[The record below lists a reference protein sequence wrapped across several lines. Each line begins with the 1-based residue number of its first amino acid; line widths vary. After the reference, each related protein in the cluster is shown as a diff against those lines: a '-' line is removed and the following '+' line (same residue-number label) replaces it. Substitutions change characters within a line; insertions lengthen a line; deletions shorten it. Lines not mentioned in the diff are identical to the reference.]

1 MTAGAIESYDEY
13 AALLDAVRGI
23 RWPARSAVRGGIP
36 GAHASRLRG
45 ISAEFTEYRPYR
57 QGDDLRRID
66 WKLFARS
73 DRAYIRLS
81 NDRAILPTMIVL
93 DASASMD
100 FPVGRTEPKSAG
112 FPLMAARRPLP
123 AQTDSKWALAA
134 QLGVGLGAVA
144 RNSGDPVGLV
154 VAGDEP
160 LLLAPRMR
168 RSVTHEIIRAVSGIR
183 PAGSTPL
190 SPSVSIAAQ
199 SGGRLVIVTDFL
211 GDAAELLAVASRWV
225 AVGREVHAV
234 HVLAREEIDPPRE
247 AATVSDPEAPEVRR
261 ALTGDTRDVYIAEY
275 AAWRDR
281 IAHDFTEAGVAYA
294 TAIVGDET
302 PDHLIRRITA
312 PRGMS
317 VSA

>member
-1 MTAGAIESYDEY
+1 MTASAIDGHDGHDDY

-36 GAHASRLRG
+36 GAHTSRLRG

-93 DASASMD
+93 DASASMA
-100 FPVGRTEPKSAG
+100 FPQATNG
-112 FPLMAARRPLP
+112 
-123 AQTDSKWALAA
+123 KWALAA
-134 QLGVGLGAVA
+134 QVGIGLGAVA

-154 VAGDEP
+154 IAGEEP

-168 RSVTHEIIRAVSGIR
+168 RSVTHEIIRSVSATHPG
-183 PAGSTPL
+183 GSTPL

-199 SGGRLVIVTDFL
+199 SGGRVVIVTDFL
-211 GDAAELLAVASRWV
+211 GDAAELLTVASRWV

-247 AATVSDPEAPEVRR
+247 AATVSDPEAPAVRR
-261 ALTGDTRDVYIAEY
+261 ALTRDTRDAYIAEY
-275 AAWRDR
+275 GAWRDR

-294 TAIVGDET
+294 TAIVGGET
-302 PDHLIRRITA
+302 PEHLIRRITA
-312 PRGMS
+312 PRG
-317 VSA
+317 VAATA

>member
-1 MTAGAIESYDEY
+1 VAAQAGESYDEY

-36 GAHASRLRG
+36 GAHTSRLRG

-57 QGDDLRRID
+57 QGDDTRRID

-93 DASASMD
+93 DASASMA
-100 FPVGRTEPKSAG
+100 FPV
-112 FPLMAARRPLP
+112 
-123 AQTDSKWALAA
+123 QTNAKWMLAA
-134 QLGVGLGAVA
+134 QLGVALGAVA

-154 VAGDEP
+154 IAQDEEP

-168 RSVTHEIIRAVSGIR
+168 RSVTLEIIRAVSAAR
-183 PAGSTPL
+183 PGGNAPL
-190 SPSVSIAAQ
+190 APSVSIAAQ
-199 SGGRLVIVTDFL
+199 YGGRLVIVTDFL
-211 GDAAELLAVASRWV
+211 GDAAELLTVASRLV
-225 AVGREVHAV
+225 AAGREVHAV
-234 HVLAREEIDPPRE
+234 HVIAGEEIDPPSD
-247 AATVSDPEAPEVRR
+247 AAMVADPEMPSMRR
-261 ALTGDTRDVYIAEY
+261 ALTGETRDSYIAAY
-275 AAWRDR
+275 ARWREQ
-281 IAHDFTEAGVAYA
+281 IAHEFADAGVAYT

-312 PRGMS
+312 SRGMVAS
-317 VSA
+317 V

>member
-1 MTAGAIESYDEY
+1 MAAEVLESYDEY

-36 GAHASRLRG
+36 GAHTSRLRG

-93 DASASMD
+93 DASASMA
-100 FPVGRTEPKSAG
+100 FPVASNA
-112 FPLMAARRPLP
+112 
-123 AQTDSKWALAA
+123 KWKLAA
-134 QLGVGLGAVA
+134 QIGIALGAVA

-154 VAGDEP
+154 VAHGEEP
-160 LLLAPRMR
+160 LMLAPRMR
-168 RSVTHEIIRAVSGIR
+168 RSVTHEIIRAVAATQPGG
-183 PAGSTPL
+183 AAPL
-190 SPSVSIAAQ
+190 APSVSIAAQ

-211 GDAAELLAVASRWV
+211 GDAAELLTVASRWV
-225 AVGREVHAV
+225 AAGREIHAI
-234 HVLAREEIDPPRE
+234 HVIAREEIDPPRD
-247 AATVSDPEAPEVRR
+247 AAMVSDPEASSVRR
-261 ALTGDTRDVYIAEY
+261 ALTGDTRDAYLSAFS
-275 AAWRDR
+275 AWRDR
-281 IAHDFTEAGVAYA
+281 IAHEFTEAGVAYS
-294 TAIVGDET
+294 TAIVDEET

-317 VSA
+317 ATA